1 MRPPGGQ
8 RGQVFEVAGLW
19 QLALSQLEDLQRQQ
33 VEANVKTYNSA
44 ISACGK
50 AAQWQ
55 RCLQLLKQTKLLRWG
70 RDGLVLGSFT
80 EKSGTHG
87 DVDYITVL

>member
-1 MRPPGGQ
+1 MGA
-8 RGQVFEVAGLW
+8 V
-19 QLALSQLEDLQRQQ
+19 
-33 VEANVKTYNSA
+33 

-80 EKSGTHG
+80 EKSGTLG